1 MNLPRHAV
9 LPMLVALAL
18 PAMSAW
24 AAPASRGLQPMD
36 LATLDR

>member
-1 MNLPRHAV
+1 MNLRHAV

-18 PAMSAW
+18 PAVSPSA
-24 AAPASRGLQPMD
+24 AAATRGLQALD